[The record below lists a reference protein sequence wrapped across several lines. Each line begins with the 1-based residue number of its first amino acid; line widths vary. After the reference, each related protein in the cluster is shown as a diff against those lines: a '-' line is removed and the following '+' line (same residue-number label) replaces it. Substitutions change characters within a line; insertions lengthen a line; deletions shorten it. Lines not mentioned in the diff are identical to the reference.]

1 MVKDMWGYMGNFT
14 LQRPYFHLVVL
25 VLYFTLF
32 KISMPA
38 VHSNPSKMLVV
49 EIQDGLPYFFINDV
63 G

>member
-1 MVKDMWGYMGNFT
+1 MGNFT